1 MKTFLVAGMA
11 LQAGASWAAASGLAL
26 IGADPART
34 CLPDLDRGT
43 PLVCAVV
50 APGTDPAYAD
60 AVYRWVY
67 EQSFPNG
74 QPDYNLN
81 NRWSQTASAPAG
93 TGLQGD
99 PVTLTYSYPVDG
111 FGPISNTGGGPAG
124 NNVLNQKMID
134 WYGSVAAGKAKFR
147 QVFDRWE
154 QLSGLRYV
162 ETVDDG
168 APWGTDGLLG
178 VRGDV
183 RIVSIAIDGGGGVLA
198 FNFFPNV
205 GDMVIDSQDNFA
217 NSANDF
223 RFLRNVV
230 AHEAGHGIGILHVC
244 PVSGTKLME
253 PFLQT
258 GFDGPQLDDIRAAQ
272 RNYGDTLES
281 NDVSGA
287 ANNLGQLDGTRTL
300 PDLSLDSAGDV
311 DWVRFT
317 ASSGGSFTASATP
330 QGGTYFTG
338 SQAGS
343 NCPPGFEITGDVQ
356 DLSMDLLASDGTSV
370 LASSNA
376 GSYGVAEQIAY
387 TIPSSGTFFVRI
399 RSLSQRPANGGN
411 EVQLYGLQMA
421 FSPQGCPGDANG
433 DNQVNFTDLNLVLAN
448 FGQAGPF
455 VSGDLN
461 RDGVVNFLDL
471 NVVLSYFGTVC

>member
-1 MKTFLVAGMA
+1 MRDLVGGLTSMA
-11 LQAGASWAAASGLAL
+11 VASGWALGGGGLA
-26 IGADPART
+26 GVDPVRS
-34 CLPDLDRGT
+34 CLPGAA
-43 PLVCAVV
+43 PMGPVACAVV
-50 APGTDPAYAD
+50 APGTDPEYAD
-60 AVYRWVY
+60 AVFRWVY

-81 NRWSQTASAPAG
+81 NRWSQTATAPAG

-99 PVTLTYSYPVDG
+99 PVTLTYSYPADG
-111 FGPISNTGGGPAG
+111 FGPISNIGGGPAG

-205 GDMVIDSQDNFA
+205 GDMVLDSQDNYA
-217 NSANDF
+217 NAANDF
-223 RFLRNVV
+223 RFFRNVV

-244 PVSGTKLME
+244 PVNGTKLME

-258 GFDGPQLDDIRAAQ
+258 GFDGPQIDDVRAAQ
-272 RNYGDTLES
+272 RNYGDALEA

-287 ANNLGQLDGTRTL
+287 ANNLGVLEGTRSF
-300 PDLSLDSAGDV
+300 PDLSLDAAGDV
-311 DWVRFT
+311 DWLKFT
-317 ASSGGSFTASATP
+317 ASSAGPLSIVATP
-330 QGGTYFTG
+330 RGGTYFTG
-338 SQAGS
+338 AQAGS
-343 NCPPGFEITGDVQ
+343 NCPPGFQITGDVQ
-356 DLSMDLLASDGTSV
+356 DVSLDLLASNGTTV
-370 LASSNA
+370 LASSNL
-376 GSYGVAEQIAY
+376 GTWGVEERIDY
-387 TIPSSGTFFVRI
+387 TIPAGGTFFVRV
-399 RSLSQRPANGGN
+399 RSLGERPANGGN
-411 EVQLYGLQMA
+411 EVQMYGLQISFA
-421 FSPQGCPGDANG
+421 PAGCPGDANG
-433 DNQVNFTDLNLVLAN
+433 DNQVNFADLNFVLTN
-448 FGQAGPF
+448 FGQTGPF
-455 VSGDLN
+455 VAGDVN

-471 NVVLSYFGTVC
+471 NIVLSFFGTVC